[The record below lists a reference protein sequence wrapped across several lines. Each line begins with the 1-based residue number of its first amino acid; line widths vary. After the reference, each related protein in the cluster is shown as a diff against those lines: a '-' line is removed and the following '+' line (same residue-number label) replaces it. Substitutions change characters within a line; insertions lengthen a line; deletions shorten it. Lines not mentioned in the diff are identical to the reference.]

1 MWVMRATA
9 DRDRSTSLL
18 PYLSTSLPSV
28 LLIDDEPGIRFA
40 LRRWFERQGWTV
52 QESGDGEDALAR
64 LLSVSDDGDDRFD
77 LVICDVNLPKRSG
90 ASLVNA
96 LKSDRPAMATRVIL
110 STGDDV
116 EDAAPGTMLQSYPN
130 ILQKPF
136 DLSTLRAL
144 VERVARP
151 ASA

>member
-1 MWVMRATA
+1 MV
-9 DRDRSTSLL
+9 
-18 PYLSTSLPSV
+18 
-28 LLIDDEPGIRFA
+28 DDEPGIRFA

-52 QESGDGEDALAR
+52 QESGDGEDALTR
-64 LLSVSDDGDDRFD
+64 IMGTSDDGDDRFD

-90 ASLVNA
+90 ASFVSA
-96 LKSDRPAMATRVIL
+96 LQANRPAMATRVIL

-116 EDAAPGTMLQSYPN
+116 EDAAPGSMLLSYPH

-144 VERVARP
+144 VERVTRP
-151 ASA
+151 ADG